1 MRYTLA
7 IVGFLSLFWLANSG
21 HYSGL
26 LLSMGAVS
34 VALVTWIAHRMDVVD
49 HESMPLQL
57 FPRLPGYLAWLTGQI
72 FLSNFDLIRRV
83 WRPGTHIE
91 PVVGR
96 VPLPQQSDVCRVV
109 YANSI
114 NLTPGTLTISM
125 EPGSLLIHTLS
136 KEGLESLEQGDM
148 SRRVSGLER

>member
-7 IVGFLSLFWLANSG
+7 IVGFLALFWLANSG

-26 LLSMGAVS
+26 LLGMGALS

-49 HESMPLQL
+49 HESMPLHL
-57 FPRLPGYLAWLTGQI
+57 FPRLPRYLAWLTGQI
-72 FLSNFDLIRRV
+72 FTSNLDLIRRI

-91 PVVGR
+91 PVVAR
-96 VPLPQQSDVCRVV
+96 IPLPQKSDVCRVV

-125 EPGSLLIHTLS
+125 EPDSLLVHTLS
-136 KEGLESLEQGDM
+136 AEGLESLEQGEM
-148 SRRVSGLER
+148 ARRVSELEQ